1 MKLGNLII
9 SGIVTGSIYAA
20 FAACVALWYRVCN
33 ILNLA
38 VGDFAMLGALGV
50 DDLVRVHHWKLA
62 PAIAAMLRRRRRRP
76 TCMTGSCSDWRRTGA
91 PAHEGIVVTFFF
103 TFALS
108 FFIEGIAELLYGT
121 DVHAAPAVWSGESLS
136 LGGGLHVDRAGVLVV
151 AFAAIVGIA
160 SALVLRGTLQG
171 KAIEACGENFFGAR
185 IVGIDNRKYRRLLF
199 ILSAAL
205 ACVFGILESPIT
217 GYTYDSGAATQPH
230 RIHRRRLRRIPE
242 ARQGG
247 RRRPR
252 HRHPGGAARR
262 LRVRQ
267 LRRHDP
273 VRVARRSS
281 PHPAERNGPRH
292 RSRVAH
298 DHDPRHHHE
307 RPPPARR
314 RPRSA
319 RCRPRSC

>member
-20 FAACVALWYRVCN
+20 FGACVALWYRVCN

-62 PAIAAMLRRRRRRP
+62 PAIAAMLAVVVVGAYLYDRIVLRLAQD
-76 TCMTGSCSDWRRTGA
+76 GRTR
-91 PAHEGIVVTFFF
+91 HEGIVVTFFF

-121 DVHAAPAVWSGESLS
+121 DVHAAPAVWGGESLS
-136 LGGGLHVDRAGVLVV
+136 LGGGLHIDRAGVLVV

-217 GYTYDSGAATQPH
+217 GYTYNSGAALSLTGFIAAAYAGFQKPGKAVVAGLGIGILEALLGGYVSANYADTILYALLAAAVLI
-230 RIHRRRLRRIPE
+230 RPSAMGLDIVPE
-242 ARQGG
+242 
-247 RRRPR
+247 
-252 HRHPGGAARR
+252 
-262 LRVRQ
+262 
-267 LRRHDP
+267 
-273 VRVARRSS
+273 
-281 PHPAERNGPRH
+281 
-292 RSRVAH
+292 
-298 DHDPRHHHE
+298 
-307 RPPPARR
+307 
-314 RPRSA
+314 
-319 RCRPRSC
+319 